1 MENFTYISAFLLG
14 LMGAVH
20 CIGMCGGIV
29 GALSMSGSAPDGMP
43 GEQQQRFVLA
53 YNLGRITSYT
63 LAGALAGGLGAYAMD
78 LVALHHAQLVLKLF
92 AALFMI
98 LLGLYL
104 SGWWQVLTRL
114 ERFGAHLW
122 RFIQPLGR
130 SFLPVRSRAGAY
142 VVGLVW
148 GWLPCGLVYT
158 ALIYSLT
165 AGGLV
170 QGAALMF
177 SFGLGTLPL
186 MLSMGFAG
194 ARFAQT
200 IRDPRVR
207 VLAGCIV
214 IGFGLYMAYQALS
227 GFLAV

>member
-1 MENFTYISAFLLG
+1 MENFSYISAFLLG

-29 GALSMSGSAPDGMP
+29 GALSMSGSVPVVP
-43 GEQQQRFVLA
+43 QQHFVLA

-63 LAGALAGGLGAYAMD
+63 VAGALAGSLGAYAMD
-78 LVALHHAQLVLKLF
+78 LVALHHAQLILKLL

-114 ERFGAHLW
+114 ERVGTHLW
-122 RFIQPLGR
+122 RYIQPLGR
-130 SFLPVRSRAGAY
+130 NFLPVRSEAGAY
-142 VVGLVW
+142 MVGLVW

-170 QGAALMF
+170 QGAGLMF

-194 ARFAQT
+194 ARLAKAV
-200 IRDPRVR
+200 RDARVR
-207 VLAGCIV
+207 ALAGLMV
-214 IGFGLYMAYQALS
+214 IGFGLFMGYEALR
-227 GFLAV
+227 GFIVL